1 MALSST
7 TLNGA
12 ITATAKQI
20 KLTSGSNITV
30 GMFLQIDNESLG
42 VVDISQ
48 SPTFTVTRGQLGSV
62 AAAHGTLSVVVF
74 GVPGDFQQ
82 STNPPAYIPRGVRE
96 QVSYGAA
103 GVIAVPTVDT
113 YISLK
118 SGASSA
124 MTLNDPAPDNDAYVI
139 IQAADAKAYTVDN
152 GSTNNASGS
161 GFNGGGTP
169 SDVGTFGG
177 AIGDNFVIQA
187 NAGKWLVITLRNVTL
202 G

>member
-12 ITATAKQI
+12 ITATAKQV
-20 KLTSGSNITV
+20 KLTSGTGVTV
-30 GMFLQIDNESLG
+30 GMFIQIDNESLF

-48 SPTFTVTRGQLGSV
+48 SPTFTVTRGQLGSQ
-62 AAAHGTLSVVVF
+62 AAAHNTLSVAVF

-82 STNPPAYIPRGVRE
+82 SSNPPSYIPRGIFE

-103 GVIAVPTVDT
+103 GAIAVPTVNS

-124 MTLNDPAPDNDAYVI
+124 MTLNDPALDNDAYVI

-152 GSTNNASGS
+152 GSTNNTSGS
-161 GFNGGGTP
+161 GFNAGGTT

-177 AIGDNFVIQA
+177 AIGDNMVFQA